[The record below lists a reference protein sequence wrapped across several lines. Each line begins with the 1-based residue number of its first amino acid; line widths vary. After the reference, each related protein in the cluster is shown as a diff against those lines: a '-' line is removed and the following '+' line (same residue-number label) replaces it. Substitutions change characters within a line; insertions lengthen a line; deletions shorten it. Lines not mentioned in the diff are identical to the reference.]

1 MQVSYGLRLVVEELE
16 VEGLP
21 LKVPGVG
28 FRQLTVEAVRLN
40 LRLATAATQ
49 TRAGSLLLLLIKPYN
64 RYVIIYIYIHT
75 YTYISSMHIIYSL
88 RSCGPCLTCIALSGP
103 ALSRSLMVNLRD
115 LALTRI
121 ATRIRNGLACG
132 LMVQH

>member
-1 MQVSYGLRLVVEELE
+1 MQVSYGLRLVVEEWE

-64 RYVIIYIYIHT
+64 RYVIIYIYTHIHT
-75 YTYISSMHIIYSL
+75 YL
-88 RSCGPCLTCIALSGP
+88 LCI
-103 ALSRSLMVNLRD
+103 
-115 LALTRI
+115 
-121 ATRIRNGLACG
+121 
-132 LMVQH
+132 